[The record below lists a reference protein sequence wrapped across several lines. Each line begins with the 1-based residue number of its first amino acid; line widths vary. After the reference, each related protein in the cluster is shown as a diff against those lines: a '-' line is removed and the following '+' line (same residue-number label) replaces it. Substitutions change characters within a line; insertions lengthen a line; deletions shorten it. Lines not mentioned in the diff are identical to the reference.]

1 MSVSSSAHAC
11 QWHLRAE
18 AGATDTFGVF
28 RSPAMVH
35 SPGLNSAAHGSGNVR
50 IAAPC
55 DWQRVRSN
63 TGGVTKTKPPLMWA
77 LSDGRRVSAEGTFP
91 PPPDGGDI
99 EADGDLIANLIW

>member
-1 MSVSSSAHAC
+1 
-11 QWHLRAE
+11 
-18 AGATDTFGVF
+18 
-28 RSPAMVH
+28 MVH